1 MSVRR
6 IPDDFTVIG
15 VGGDARAAQL
25 AWLLH
30 KYGLPPDRIHWADA
44 NAGMLDIVT
53 ATDIPSSSHSALIG
67 YAKQK
72 GVHMGVISPEG
83 PISLGI
89 GNSFRLNNIPCFAPD
104 YQAAEIETD
113 KVWSKKLMKKAGV
126 PTAKFRTYKSV
137 VPAKAYARVLIER
150 DGKCYV
156 KKSGLAA
163 GKGAIPCLSI
173 TEANDAIDLIMVE
186 HAFGDTSDEVVI
198 EEFMEGDEISA
209 FAAVTISGGIVEL
222 GYAKDWK
229 AVSATDTINT
239 GGMGALWVHD
249 LSNDEKAEI
258 RAIFEKIVAQL
269 IQEGRPYQG
278 VLYAGLMRTTEGIK
292 VVEFNCRFGDPE
304 FAVMSALVDPEQFVH
319 MLWATVHDD
328 LTGVTGFI
336 DTAYTVG
343 QEAVCV
349 VMATGNYPRKPL
361 DVGHTISGLNDA
373 RALPGVSVSTAGVA
387 DNNAG
392 GLKNSGGRVLEIVGT
407 GPSIPEAAA
416 NAYKGVEKIKFDGA
430 QYRDDI
436 AA

>member
-137 VPAKAYARVLIER
+137 
-150 DGKCYV
+150 
-156 KKSGLAA
+156 
-163 GKGAIPCLSI
+163 
-173 TEANDAIDLIMVE
+173 
-186 HAFGDTSDEVVI
+186 
-198 EEFMEGDEISA
+198 
-209 FAAVTISGGIVEL
+209 
-222 GYAKDWK
+222 
-229 AVSATDTINT
+229 
-239 GGMGALWVHD
+239 
-249 LSNDEKAEI
+249 
-258 RAIFEKIVAQL
+258 
-269 IQEGRPYQG
+269 
-278 VLYAGLMRTTEGIK
+278 
-292 VVEFNCRFGDPE
+292 
-304 FAVMSALVDPEQFVH
+304 
-319 MLWATVHDD
+319 
-328 LTGVTGFI
+328 
-336 DTAYTVG
+336 
-343 QEAVCV
+343 
-349 VMATGNYPRKPL
+349 
-361 DVGHTISGLNDA
+361 
-373 RALPGVSVSTAGVA
+373 
-387 DNNAG
+387 
-392 GLKNSGGRVLEIVGT
+392 
-407 GPSIPEAAA
+407 
-416 NAYKGVEKIKFDGA
+416 
-430 QYRDDI
+430 
-436 AA
+436 